1 MPPSVGPFRNLQ
13 EVAFFRTSGA
23 SSNIRCQPC
32 YPVVSE
38 GGNSPPEVA
47 SRGFEVVENISAWLT
62 HLFTSLREGGK
73 DYYTTCV
80 PLSNPSFGV
89 LLRSHH
95 SRVAYDMSTG
105 FVSSMTEIHGQA
117 AIWLA
122 CIEASILET
131 CPAARP
137 LIGIESHQK
146 YRGHLQHH
154 QISLTCS
161 SPERR
166 HVLDGDL
173 LDLVLTLPRKQQR
186 AAFATAWQRYAQT
199 QCHLVKK
206 ADEAFSVEH
215 IPSASPTDLIFWTSG
230 RASNQDLQE
239 GRQQSHDG
247 NELSCDGEVCLIPPA
262 AELGLLL
269 LMQEVLSMFMV

>member
-1 MPPSVGPFRNLQ
+1 
-13 EVAFFRTSGA
+13 
-23 SSNIRCQPC
+23 
-32 YPVVSE
+32 
-38 GGNSPPEVA
+38 
-47 SRGFEVVENISAWLT
+47 
-62 HLFTSLREGGK
+62 
-73 DYYTTCV
+73 
-80 PLSNPSFGV
+80 
-89 LLRSHH
+89 
-95 SRVAYDMSTG
+95 
-105 FVSSMTEIHGQA
+105 MTEIHGQA

-122 CIEASILET
+122 CIEVSILVT

-137 LIGIESHQK
+137 LIGVSHHK

-186 AAFATAWQRYAQT
+186 AAFAKAWQRYAQT

-206 ADEAFSVEH
+206 AHESFYVEQ
-215 IPSASPTDLIFWTSG
+215 IPSASPTDLIFWTSSCM
-230 RASNQDLQE
+230 SNQDLQE
-239 GRQQSHDG
+239 GLQQSHDG

-262 AELGLLL
+262 AELGLLFVARARSTINVHGL
-269 LMQEVLSMFMV
+269 NDFNMPSSVGNHAEYGSSKVYQSVLSCRTVPW